1 MSFSRTGLRKP
12 VKIVWRGRNVAS
24 TFRNPV
30 AACYSP
36 GEMHAQTPGPHRSH
50 YNSRTNGRWIR
61 ARPSPLINIP
71 RHEHTHV
78 FATPDALR
86 ANYTARYCHRVSFHL
101 LRGHDLRFDTIDIPT
116 NYPRRIGKT
125 ITNFRA
131 IWNAICEL
139 WYGLSLGRVIA
150 FEEIGAKIKGPLSG
164 SVFSCLIAITR
175 FVLQSCKKS
184 YIFHEKGCV
193 LRRFLLCLKH
203 FHLEQV
209 TIRGINRFQNQSSWL
224 KIVTITSIWKGFMK
238 FDSLGHAL

>member
-125 ITNFRA
+125 IICARFELKRNLRAMIWVKFR
-131 IWNAICEL
+131 
-139 WYGLSLGRVIA
+139 
-150 FEEIGAKIKGPLSG
+150 
-164 SVFSCLIAITR
+164 
-175 FVLQSCKKS
+175 KS
-184 YIFHEKGCV
+184 YRV
-193 LRRFLLCLKH
+193 
-203 FHLEQV
+203 
-209 TIRGINRFQNQSSWL
+209 RGNRSKDQRAAEW
-224 KIVTITSIWKGFMK
+224 
-238 FDSLGHAL
+238 

>member
-71 RHEHTHV
+71 RHEHIHV

-131 IWNAICEL
+131 I
-139 WYGLSLGRVIA
+139 
-150 FEEIGAKIKGPLSG
+150 
-164 SVFSCLIAITR
+164 
-175 FVLQSCKKS
+175 
-184 YIFHEKGCV
+184 
-193 LRRFLLCLKH
+193 
-203 FHLEQV
+203 
-209 TIRGINRFQNQSSWL
+209 
-224 KIVTITSIWKGFMK
+224 
-238 FDSLGHAL
+238 